1 MWIKTKRLTNAA
13 TAAYGLLGFV
23 FERLLGFAH
32 QASSPVI
39 SQKLD
44 GRRARVIIMAFVK
57 ASYGHLARRSAATLI
72 EPIAHHLLMANRLA

>member
-44 GRRARVIIMAFVK
+44 GAALGLLSWPLSRQVMA
-57 ASYGHLARRSAATLI
+57 I
-72 EPIAHHLLMANRLA
+72 LLGALPPH